1 MGCTLDSMHSAAASD
16 DAPAPYQVVRNRFSV
31 PLTTAAQ
38 VLDTCADGDCTTGD
52 CCTENA
58 NHGNGTLLD
67 LEFFTAACLYDGKVG
82 SNDFQ
87 AIQWQLA

>member
-1 MGCTLDSMHSAAASD
+1 M
-16 DAPAPYQVVRNRFSV
+16 
-31 PLTTAAQ
+31 
-38 VLDTCADGDCTTGD
+38 LDTCADGDCTTGD

-67 LEFFTAACLYDGKVG
+67 LEFFTAACVYDGKVG